1 MALSL
6 SSLPRRPQPST
17 DVGWYTGRDRGES
30 RSYLELY
37 PRAQERESRGGL
49 APEGISFWSPPAGVV
64 SIGTDPGQ
72 ACPPS
77 ITAAKAGAC
86 HFRSTHRHRVR
97 VVRPDLPMPMIHN
110 R

>member
-37 PRAQERESRGGL
+37 PRVQERESRGGL
-49 APEGISFWSPPAGVV
+49 APEGIFSGLLRPA
-64 SIGTDPGQ
+64 SCRSARTRPGLP
-72 ACPPS
+72 AS
-77 ITAAKAGAC
+77 ITAAQAGAC
-86 HFRSTHRHRVR
+86 HFHSTHRHRVR